1 MSADF
6 CDAEH
11 KNAKDGC
18 YGSPNHT
25 GKHWSYAN
33 VVHDRTG
40 QRENHNGNFIW
51 EWDDTPAPTEAPAGS
66 AALVL
71 NDAEL
76 GILLTTLEPVK
87 QFFPDLQTKL
97 IEARRRLQ
105 K

>member
-18 YGSPNHT
+18 YGTEYHD
-25 GKHWSYAN
+25 GKHWAFVST
-33 VVHDRTG
+33 VHDRTG
-40 QRENHNGNFIW
+40 ERENAKGNWIW
-51 EWDDTPAPTEAPAGS
+51 EWDDTTPAEVPAGS